1 MSALKRIA
9 IAPTALMGL
18 LALLVGCSTL
28 RTLWEGKGLDG
39 YPAKATSIAV
49 PEAYTFTPGAMTH
62 TLPAGTYSFV
72 LENYDGVFF
81 QSPSKLLLAGST
93 GTTLGDGGLFFKGGA
108 STDVYEYIINSQGY
122 YTLRKL
128 PGDFKFSVERKPQ

>member
-1 MSALKRIA
+1 MTLPAR
-9 IAPTALMGL
+9 MGL

-28 RTLWEGKGLDG
+28 HPLWPRKGLDG
-39 YPAKATSIAV
+39 SPARTIRIVV
-49 PEAYTFTPGAMTH
+49 PEAYSFTPGIMTH

-72 LENYDGVFF
+72 LENQDGVFF
-81 QSPSKLLLAGST
+81 QSPSKILLAGSS
-93 GTTLGDGGLFFKGGA
+93 GTTLDDGGLFFKGGA
-108 STDVYEYIINSQGY
+108 LTDVYEYIVSEGY